1 MHPHD
6 VVSSSA
12 FATEVISM
20 PNACRNICARRRPA
34 LGGMAWIA
42 RTALDGLREFFGPY
56 EMPTQLRE
64 RIAGDVQAV
73 ADALVME
80 RLTHTG

>member
-1 MHPHD
+1 
-6 VVSSSA
+6 
-12 FATEVISM
+12 
-20 PNACRNICARRRPA
+20 
-34 LGGMAWIA
+34 
-42 RTALDGLREFFGPY
+42 
-56 EMPTQLRE
+56 MPTQLRE